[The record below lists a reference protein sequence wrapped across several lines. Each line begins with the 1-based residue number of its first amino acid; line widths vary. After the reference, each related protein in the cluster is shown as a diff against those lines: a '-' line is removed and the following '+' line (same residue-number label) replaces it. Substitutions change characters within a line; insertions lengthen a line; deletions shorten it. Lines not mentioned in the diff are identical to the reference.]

1 MFLKGICEYVM
12 LQCYMLEM
20 TSVCPARFDLSVQTL
35 EERGFP
41 AIFVQ
46 GFFLLYRCW
55 GEAEISLAP
64 QVHVCHPLHCGRA
77 CTQAQVSARNGSGDS
92 VVL

>member
-1 MFLKGICEYVM
+1 MFLKGICEYIM

-20 TSVCPARFDLSVQTL
+20 THSLVCPARFDLSVQTL

-46 GFFLLYRCW
+46 GFFLLYHCW
-55 GEAEISLAP
+55 REVEIMP
-64 QVHVCHPLHCGRA
+64 WPLRYTCAISYTVG
-77 CTQAQVSARNGSGDS
+77 
-92 VVL
+92 VLVLRLR